1 MNVCYVPMSM
11 GDLFDKYSI
20 LLIKLEKIKDDNKL
34 ININREIEYL
44 KPIINKYNIDE
55 NLLNKL
61 KDINKKLWEIEDNIR
76 KKEYKKQFD
85 DEFIELARNVYINN
99 DKRADIK
106 NQINKFFNS
115 DIIEI
120 KDYFQY
126 N

>member
-1 MNVCYVPMSM
+1 MNVCYIPISI

-20 LLIKLEKIKDDNKL
+20 LLIKLEKIKDDYKIL
-34 ININREIEYL
+34 TITKEIEYL
-44 KPIINKYNIDE
+44 KPIINKYNINE
-55 NLLNKL
+55 ELFNLLKN
-61 KDINKKLWEIEDNIR
+61 INIKLWEIEDGIR
-76 KKEYKKQFD
+76 KKEHKKEFD
-85 DEFIELARNVYINN
+85 EEFIELARSVYTNN

-106 NQINKFFNS
+106 NQINQFFNS